1 MIFAI
6 DFLGVETM
14 QQPYSTGEFEEKYTY
29 CGNDLGHRYTKEKTT
44 FRLWAPTAQRAA
56 VRLYKS
62 GTAEARD
69 LLKTIAMTADRQ
81 GTWVAEAV
89 GDQNGIYYTY
99 QVTVD
104 GKEAEAIDP
113 YAVAAGV
120 NGVRGM
126 ITDLSATNP
135 AGWELDKSP
144 VTAQHFTD
152 AVIYEL
158 HVRDFSMDAS
168 SGMTAKGKFSAFT
181 ETGTQTPS
189 GCQTGMDYLRQLGIT
204 HVHLLPVYDF
214 GSVDEAHPESSY
226 NWGYDPMNFN
236 LPEGSYST
244 NPYDGAV
251 RIREMKQAVQALHQN
266 GLGVIMDVVYNHVYH
281 ASDFSVN
288 KLVPGYFSRE
298 NAAGVLSNGSCCGN
312 DTASERSMVR
322 KFIVDSVNYW
332 ADEYHID
339 GFRFDLVGL
348 IDVQTI
354 GEIIRTVRQKHPH
367 CIFYGEG
374 WNMKTEVTK
383 PNVPLAVQGSA
394 GRLPEF
400 AFFNDTL
407 RDTLRGSVFDDHL
420 PGYISGQSVDSAHL
434 LECFRGRMPWS
445 SNPCQIINYVSCH
458 DNHTL
463 HDRIAQALPQADAA
477 ELARRS
483 RFAAAFTL
491 LSTGVPFFQAGE
503 EMLRSKRDKT
513 GHYVE
518 NSYNAPDSIN
528 AIRWA
533 ALETEDGAKT
543 VRYYRGLLAIRK
555 THSLFRL
562 NNSADVLRCISLLP
576 GVPQPLTVFQ
586 LENEQETILAAFNPG
601 KAGMRLSLPAG
612 LWQVLVQDDFADSDS
627 LGTVSGSAAV
637 PPVSALVVI
646 SCKDKSGL

>member
-1 MIFAI
+1 
-6 DFLGVETM
+6 M
-14 QQPYSTGEFEEKYTY
+14 QQPYSSAEFEEKYTY
-29 CGNDLGHRYTKEKTT
+29 SGNDLGHRYTKEKTI

-56 VRLYKS
+56 VRLYQS
-62 GTAEARD
+62 GTAGTDD
-69 LLKTIAMTADRQ
+69 LLETIPMTADRQ
-81 GTWVAEAV
+81 GTWIAEAA
-89 GDQNGIYYTY
+89 GDRKGIYYTY

-113 YAVAAGV
+113 YAVTAGV
-120 NGVRGM
+120 NGARGM
-126 ITDLSATNP
+126 ITDLAATNP
-135 AGWELDKSP
+135 AGWEQDKSP
-144 VTAQHFTD
+144 VTIGHFTD

-158 HVRDFSMDAS
+158 HVRDFSADAS
-168 SGMTAKGKFSAFT
+168 SGMAAKGKFSAFT
-181 ETGTQTPS
+181 ETGTHTPS
-189 GCQTGMDYLRQLGIT
+189 GCPTGMDYLRQLGIT

-214 GSVDEAHPESSY
+214 GSVDEAHPEGSY

-251 RIREMKQAVQALHQN
+251 RIRQMKQAVQSLHRN

-281 ASDFSVN
+281 AFDFSVN
-288 KLVPGYFSRE
+288 KLVPGYFSRA

-354 GEIIRTVRQKHPH
+354 DEIIRTVRKKHPR

-383 PNVPLAVQGSA
+383 PNIPLAVQGSA
-394 GRLPEF
+394 GSLPEF

-420 PGYISGQSVDSAHL
+420 PGYVSGQPVDSAHL
-434 LECFRGRMPWS
+434 LDCFRGRMPWS

-463 HDRIAQALPQADAA
+463 HDRIAQALPQAGPA

-491 LSTGVPFFQAGE
+491 LSTGIPFFQAGE
-503 EMLRSKRDKT
+503 EMLRSKQDKN
-513 GHYVE
+513 GHYVG
-518 NSYNAPDSIN
+518 NSYRSPDSVN

-533 ALETEDGAKT
+533 ALEEEAVAKT

-555 THSLFRL
+555 AHPLFRL
-562 NNSADVLRCISLLP
+562 SSSADALRCITLLP
-576 GVPQPLTVFQ
+576 DAPQPLTVFR
-586 LENEQETILAAFNPG
+586 LENEQETILAAFNPA
-601 KAGMRLSLPAG
+601 KTGMRFSLPAG
-612 LWQVLVQDDFADSDS
+612 SWQVLVRDDFADSDG
-627 LGTVSGSAAV
+627 LGTVSGSVDV
-637 PPVSALVVI
+637 PPVSALVVV
-646 SCKDKSGL
+646 SRKNQDKF